1 MTGNDNESAPG
12 SLADS
17 LLELDRVV
25 RRLRQD
31 CPWDR
36 EQDVVDIVTYTL
48 EETYELIDAAHAGRG
63 SEVTGEVGD
72 LLYHAFF
79 LALLAE
85 EKGWGDLAGIAG
97 AIVEKLVRRHP
108 HVFGDAVAETAS
120 EVVERWDH
128 IKRTG
133 EGREG
138 IFHDVPGSLPSL
150 LYTKRMQARAGSV
163 GFDWDST
170 GPIFAKLDE
179 EIEELHAALGKEAEG
194 PPGGL
199 RGPDTAVYHEI
210 GDILFAAVNLARK
223 LKVDPELAL
232 RSASARFQERVER
245 AAALAAAAGE
255 DFGSLPLESQ
265 EEYYQQ
271 AKSES

>member
-1 MTGNDNESAPG
+1 MTGNDNEPAPG

-25 RRLRQD
+25 RRLRQE

-36 EQDVVDIVTYTL
+36 EQDVADIVTYTL

-63 SEVTGEVGD
+63 DEVTGEVGD

-85 EKGWGDLAGIAG
+85 EKGWGDLASIAG
-97 AIVEKLVRRHP
+97 EIVEKLVRRHP
-108 HVFGDAVAETAS
+108 HVFGDAVAGTAA
-120 EVVERWDH
+120 EVVERWDD

-150 LYTKRMQARAGSV
+150 LYTKRMQARAASV
-163 GFDWDST
+163 GFDWDAAE
-170 GPIFAKLDE
+170 PVFDKLE
-179 EIEELHAALGKEAEG
+179 EEMEELRGALDREAAE

-199 RGPDTAVYHEI
+199 RGPDTSVYHEV

-232 RSASARFQERVER
+232 RSASARFQKRVER
-245 AAALAAAAGE
+245 AAALAAADGE
-255 DFGSLPLESQ
+255 DFGSLPLERQ

-271 AKSES
+271 AKRES